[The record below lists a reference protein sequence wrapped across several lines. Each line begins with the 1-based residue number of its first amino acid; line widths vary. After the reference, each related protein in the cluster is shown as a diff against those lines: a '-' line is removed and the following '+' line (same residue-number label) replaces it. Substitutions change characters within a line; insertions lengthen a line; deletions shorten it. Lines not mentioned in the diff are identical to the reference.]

1 MMRARRHFE
10 GLMNPDRSSVTLAQ
24 LDRATGAVVGMAVGN
39 ALGAG
44 YAFEPRTVP
53 HDVHLRGGGLG
64 PYEAGE
70 WVDDT
75 AMAMPLL
82 QVLASGQDLLS
93 QSAQDEV
100 AGRWVEWRA
109 TTKDVAP
116 VIADVLNGYEPA
128 LGAESLRRTA
138 STRFAFADGGSA
150 GNASLMRTTPITL
163 GYLFDP
169 DRLAAAA
176 RLYSDLTHGNPEA
189 GDACVLWNLAQRHA
203 ILNAEFDVAV
213 GLPWIPEHRQASWAQ
228 LITQAEVG
236 PPEDFAVRNA
246 WVSQVLQTAWSA
258 INHCD
263 VEGPE
268 HLEET
273 LRLAVAA
280 GGDTATVA
288 AVAGG
293 LLGARW
299 GVSAIPLEWRRRV
312 FGWPGYR
319 DADLLRDSYCV
330 VERQPWPTTFYEA
343 AREEAVVEHPYDAG
357 LLVGGL
363 RGLQHLP
370 ADVGAVVSL
379 CPLGAGEMVPTQLD
393 AANHVQVWLA
403 DSALPDDNPHLP
415 LVAESSVELLVRL
428 RGQGLR
434 VYLHCDDAQDR
445 APFIASLYGAE
456 IAGIGALDCLH
467 ALRAVL
473 PQADLNPAFDRFLHQ
488 RG

>member
-1 MMRARRHFE
+1 MMGARRSPE
-10 GLMNPDRSSVTLAQ
+10 GQMNPDRGTISPAG

-53 HDVHLRGGGLG
+53 QEVHLRGGGLG

-82 QVLASGQDLLS
+82 QVLASGVDLLS
-93 QSAQDEV
+93 PSAQNDV
-100 AGRWVEWRA
+100 VDRWVQWRA

-116 VIADVLNGYEPA
+116 VIADVLNGYDPA
-128 LGAESLRRTA
+128 HGAESLRRTA
-138 STRFAFADGGSA
+138 ATRFASQNGSA

-163 GYLFDP
+163 GYLSDP
-169 DRLAAAA
+169 DGLAAAS

-189 GDACVLWNLAQRHA
+189 GDACVLWNLAQRQA
-203 ILNAEFDVAV
+203 ILTGDFDLGI
-213 GLPWIPEHRQASWAQ
+213 GLPWIPDRRQAMWAR

-236 PPEDFAVRNA
+236 PPEDFAVHNA

-268 HLEET
+268 HFEET

-299 GVSAIPLEWRRRV
+299 GVSAIPLEWRRRI

-319 DADLLRDSYCV
+319 DADLLRDAYQV
-330 VERQPWPTTFYEA
+330 VEGQRWPATFYPG
-343 AREEAVVEHPYDAG
+343 ARQSAVVAHPRDPG
-357 LLVGGL
+357 LLIGGL
-363 RGLQHLP
+363 RGLAGLP
-370 ADVGAVVSL
+370 PEVDAVVSL
-379 CPLGAGEMVPTQLD
+379 CRLGRAQALP
-393 AANHVQVWLA
+393 AHVAPGDHVDVWLE
-403 DSALPDDNPHLP
+403 DSADPVDNPNLR
-415 LVAESSVELLVRL
+415 LVVQSAVEMLVRL
-428 RGQGLR
+428 RGRGHR
-434 VYLHCDDAQDR
+434 VYLHCEEGRGR
-445 APFIASLYGAE
+445 AAFIGALYGTE
-456 IAGIGALDCLH
+456 IAGVTPLECLDEL
-467 ALRAVL
+467 AAVL
-473 PQADLNPAFDRFLHQ
+473 PEVNLNEAFGRFLQ
-488 RG
+488 NQG

>member
-1 MMRARRHFE
+1 
-10 GLMNPDRSSVTLAQ
+10 
-24 LDRATGAVVGMAVGN
+24 
-39 ALGAG
+39 
-44 YAFEPRTVP
+44 
-53 HDVHLRGGGLG
+53 
-64 PYEAGE
+64 
-70 WVDDT
+70 
-75 AMAMPLL
+75 MAMPLL

-93 QSAQDEV
+93 QSAQDQV
-100 AGRWVEWRA
+100 ADLWVQWRA
-109 TTKDVAP
+109 TTKDIAP
-116 VIADVLNGYEPA
+116 AIADVLNGYQPD

-138 STRFAFADGGSA
+138 VARFAFAQGGSA

-176 RLYSDLTHGNPEA
+176 RVYSDLTHGNPEA

-203 ILNAEFDVAV
+203 ILNAEFDLAV
-213 GLPWIPEHRQASWAQ
+213 GLPWIPERRQAMWAQ

-263 VEGPE
+263 VQGAE
-268 HLEET
+268 HFEET

-312 FGWPGYR
+312 FGWPDYR
-319 DADLLRDSYCV
+319 DADLLHDSYRV
-330 VERQPWPTTFYEA
+330 VKGRAWPGTFHEDAREA
-343 AREEAVVEHPYDAG
+343 AVVAHPQDDG

-363 RGLQHLP
+363 RGLSELP
-370 ADVGAVVSL
+370 SDIGAVVSL
-379 CPLGAGEMVPTQLD
+379 CRLGASESVPEHI
-393 AANHVQVWLA
+393 AADNHVQVWLA
-403 DSALPDDNPHLP
+403 DSADPADNPHLAM
-415 LVAESSVELLVRL
+415 VAGSAVEMLVRL
-428 RGQGLR
+428 RAQGLR
-434 VYLHCDDAQDR
+434 VYLHCDDAAGR
-445 APFIASLYGAE
+445 SPFIAALYGAE
-456 IAGIGALDCLH
+456 ITGMPARDCL
-467 ALRAVL
+467 LELSVVL
-473 PQADLNPAFDRFLHQ
+473 TRVDLNPMFDRFLHQ
-488 RG
+488 VG